1 MRTTPLWRE
10 GGKRRMSVKVEIRRD
25 KHRLTPLRLGE
36 DSLVRLTAK
45 AEVQDVLGLVAGLAR
60 VARQRAR

>member
-1 MRTTPLWRE
+1 
-10 GGKRRMSVKVEIRRD
+10 MSVKVEIRRD